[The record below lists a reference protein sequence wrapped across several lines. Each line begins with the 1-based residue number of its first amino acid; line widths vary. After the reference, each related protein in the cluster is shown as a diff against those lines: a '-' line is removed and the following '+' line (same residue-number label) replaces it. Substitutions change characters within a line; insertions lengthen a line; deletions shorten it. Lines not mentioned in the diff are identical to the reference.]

1 MIPKLLTV
9 ADLSEILGISKQG
22 IYNGLSSGAFPIKPI
37 RVGKRLVRFR
47 EADVQKFLEGKHGR
61 K

>member
-1 MIPKLLTV
+1 MIPKLLKV
-9 ADLSEILGISKQG
+9 EELAEILGISRQG

-37 RVGKRLVRFR
+37 RLGKRLIRFR
-47 EADVQKFLEGKHGR
+47 EADVQKFLEGKNGR